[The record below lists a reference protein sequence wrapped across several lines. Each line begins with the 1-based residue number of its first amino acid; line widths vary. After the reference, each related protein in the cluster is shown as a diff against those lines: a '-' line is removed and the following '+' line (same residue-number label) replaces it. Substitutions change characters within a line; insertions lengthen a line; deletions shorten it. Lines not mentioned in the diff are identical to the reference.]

1 MCQTNVIYICGV
13 YIIET
18 VWDISKLEIAH
29 EFIII
34 FKFISSNSWAK
45 SLAWAWSFTK

>member
-29 EFIII
+29 GFIII